1 MSGQIISL
9 VNQKGGVAKTT
20 SSLAISYS
28 FANHFNKKVLLI
40 DLDPQGNASSLFS
53 DFSNQKK
60 TIYEVLIDKN
70 HINDVITKTDSE
82 NLNVII
88 ANNNLAAVERDL
100 MNEFSRETVLLD
112 NLNKI
117 RNKYDLIILDCPPSL
132 NLLTINALT
141 ASDHVIVPMIGELY
155 SLEGFANL
163 YGIIE
168 KIQEK
173 LNPELN
179 LLGTFL
185 ALYDSRVKLHQMFFE
200 KIKNNFGDL
209 VFDTQIPKNIKVSES
224 ANHYKNIYDYAK
236 ESKGAISY
244 NLLAKEILDK
254 LEMDYDK
261 NLFLQEEVNESEE
274 NNKPNINN
282 EEEST
287 DEEK

>member
-1 MSGQIISL
+1 MNGQIISL

-70 HINDVITKTDSE
+70 HINDVVTKTDSE

-117 RNKYDLIILDCPPSL
+117 RNRYDLIILDCPPSL

-173 LNPELN
+173 LNPDLN

-261 NLFLQEEVNESEE
+261 NLFLEEDVSESEK
-274 NNKPNINN
+274 NTKSNINN
-282 EEEST
+282 EEESA
-287 DEEK
+287 DEEE